1 MSHEKLSE
9 LCSIYALGALDGEEL
24 REFEAHLKTGCPLCG
39 QQIREYS
46 ETVALIPEA
55 LPNVKPSADLKSRL
69 MGQLEQEIPNR
80 GVVDFKP
87 VAKVPPATASRKPG
101 WLPWACALAAGIALM
116 VSLTRV
122 SSLNR
127 GLAEQQERLNQ
138 QLEQL
143 KVLQRLLSDEKEVT
157 QFITKPG
164 VRITPLAGTDKSPQA
179 AGKILWSAQEKK
191 ALFYASKLPAPPQ
204 GKTYQLWI
212 IADNKPFDAG
222 VFSVDPQGNGFLK
235 VPSLSEAD
243 KAQKFAV
250 TLEPAGGV
258 PQPTGDMHLL
268 GSL

>member
-39 QQIREYS
+39 QQIQEYG
-46 ETVALIPEA
+46 ETVASIPEA

-69 MGQLEQEIPNR
+69 MARLEEETLNH
-80 GVVDFKP
+80 GVVDFKSE
-87 VAKVPPATASRKPG
+87 AKVPSAKPQPRRG
-101 WLPWACALAAGIALM
+101 WLPWACAVAAGIALT

-127 GLAEQQERLNQ
+127 GLAEQQQRLNE

-143 KVLQRLLSDEKEVT
+143 KVFQRLLSEEKEVT
-157 QFITKPG
+157 QFFAKPG
-164 VRITPLAGTDKSPQA
+164 ARITPLAGTDKSPQA
-179 AGKILWSAQEKK
+179 AGKILWNAQEKK
-191 ALFYASKLPAPPQ
+191 AFFYASNLPAPPE
-204 GKTYQLWI
+204 GKTYQLWM
-212 IADNKPFDAG
+212 IAGNKPIDAG
-222 VFSVDPQGNGFLK
+222 IFSVGPAGRGFLK

>member
-39 QQIREYS
+39 LELQEYS
-46 ETVALIPEA
+46 EMVASIPEA
-55 LPNVKPSADLKSRL
+55 LSNVRPSQDLKSRL
-69 MGQLEQEIPNR
+69 MVRLDQEVPNR
-80 GVVDFKP
+80 SVVEFKP
-87 VAKVPPATASRKPG
+87 VAKVPPAAPNRRRG
-101 WLPWACALAAGIALM
+101 WLPWACAVAAGIALM

-127 GLAEQQERLNQ
+127 GISEQHDRLNQ

-143 KVLQRLLSDEKEVT
+143 KVLQKLLSEEKEVT
-157 QFITKPG
+157 TFISKPG
-164 VRITPLAGTDKSPQA
+164 VRITPMAGTDQSPQA

-191 ALFYASKLPAPPQ
+191 ALFYASKLPSPPE

-222 VFSVDPQGNGFLK
+222 VFSVDPEGNGFLK
-235 VPSLSEAD
+235 VPLLSEAD

-258 PQPTGDMHLL
+258 SQPTGAMHLL